1 MNISLVTPFH
11 KILLAALKLLST
23 LLLLLVLFLLLLL
36 QRPHL
41 LKTKFRLQMI
51 PLSYS
56 QLLTPDEFF
65 LACHAI
71 FEPMFS
77 THVIYNRERESYSF
91 IIIFLLFL
99 FFLWRV
105 CFRQS
110 TSDGCIR
117 ISRRSLHATTC
128 LVLIAS
134 HIALTPQEHESISDP
149 VHQVV

>member
-91 IIIFLLFL
+91 IIIFFS
-99 FFLWRV
+99 
-105 CFRQS
+105 FRQS